1 MEREKKKYISIFL
14 KLWLLSCG
22 RGNPEQE
29 FKLAEF
35 PGLQDRRTRIT
46 YSL

>member
-1 MEREKKKYISIFL
+1 MEREKKKYIRIFL

-35 PGLQDRRTRIT
+35 PCLQDRRAIMK